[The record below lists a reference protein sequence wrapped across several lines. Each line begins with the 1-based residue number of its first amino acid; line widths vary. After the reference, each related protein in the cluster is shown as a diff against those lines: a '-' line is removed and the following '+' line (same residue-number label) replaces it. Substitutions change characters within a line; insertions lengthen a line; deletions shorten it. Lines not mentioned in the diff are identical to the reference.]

1 MARVNIDYHIAVD
14 GHFYSV
20 PYRLVHQRVDVF
32 LTATAVAIFHRG
44 ERVASHPRSAA
55 KAHHTTARD
64 HMPPAH
70 QAMARRTPD
79 KLRAEAAAL
88 GPAIGTYADRL
99 LAAREH
105 PEQGV
110 RACLGVL
117 RLAGAYGKDRLGLA
131 CERALAAGVASS
143 RYVERLLKAD
153 RQHPFLDARAEDGL
167 GEHGNLRGPAY
178 YN

>member
-1 MARVNIDYHIAVD
+1 V
-14 GHFYSV
+14 
-20 PYRLVHQRVDVF
+20 
-32 LTATAVAIFHRG
+32 
-44 ERVASHPRSAA
+44 
-55 KAHHTTARD
+55 
-64 HMPPAH
+64 
-70 QAMARRTPD
+70 
-79 KLRAEAAAL
+79 
-88 GPAIGTYADRL
+88 
-99 LAAREH
+99 AAREH

-117 RLAGAYGKDRLGLA
+117 RLAGIYGKDRLELA

-153 RQHPFLDARAEDGL
+153 RQHPFLDVRTEDGL